1 MFCHHLLLLV
11 TAAAFVA
18 ADESLRLYHRVYHP
32 IVPELPFALRGT
44 VNINDSLLVTFRPS
58 ESTSESLQQFAD
70 SLQPG
75 AVDLHDA
82 QYQVALERAGDT
94 AEAHWDIS
102 SVKLCHLENIKSE
115 SIILHTTAGPDPS
128 PFAIDYFVSPIPL
141 DGSCSKLK
149 KRKSDSTALSSFVKK
164 VQLLMVDTTVTVQRP
179 SLPPL
184 PELRAPPPITQ
195 TGEPVVPVPE
205 KSFIQKY
212 WLYIVAVLIA
222 LVMSGGPPEEEGK
235 K

>member
-1 MFCHHLLLLV
+1 MVIGLEYQSPLPANHRAVTHCYVIRRPPIQSLLQPIRFMFCHHLLLLV

-58 ESTSESLQQFAD
+58 ESISESLQQFAD

-75 AVDLHDA
+75 AVGLHDA

-102 SVKLCHLENIKSE
+102 SVKLVSTGSPSRLQVACSGNRDCSRTGLSRETPKPPQ
-115 SIILHTTAGPDPS
+115 PDTKE
-128 PFAIDYFVSPIPL
+128 
-141 DGSCSKLK
+141 GG
-149 KRKSDSTALSSFVKK
+149 
-164 VQLLMVDTTVTVQRP
+164 TVVAHFRP
-179 SLPPL
+179 
-184 PELRAPPPITQ
+184 RD
-195 TGEPVVPVPE
+195 
-205 KSFIQKY
+205 
-212 WLYIVAVLIA
+212 
-222 LVMSGGPPEEEGK
+222 
-235 K
+235 